1 MRRRQFIA
9 SAAALGAT
17 AVWAAQGPAPSSS
30 SWREDRDAFPQGVAS
45 GDPDTHSVLLWTRR
59 PYAGR
64 SSPAA
69 LKVEVAE
76 DAAFS
81 RVIARSMTQVGLES
95 DWTCRVLIGGLR
107 PAREYFYRFTDADG
121 AGSRIGRT
129 LTAPADDDPRP
140 VRFAFVSCQNV
151 NYGSQQAWRRMIY
164 DDERAAPQERLGFVL
179 HLGDFIYEL
188 VWYGED
194 RPNGMYDRRIRDILR
209 YPHGEKIDDF
219 HIPTTSEDYRTV
231 YRAYLADADIQDAR
245 ARWPF
250 VTMWDNHEFSWL
262 GWQGLQKFD
271 GITRP
276 AQTRK
281 VAANQAWFEYA
292 PARVRQPSGGF
303 ERFNAPH
310 VQDAPVQKFDADG
323 LGQEPN
329 NLIAIES
336 LTGYRALRWGAHVD
350 LIITDQHSYRS
361 EDPLG
366 LDAAKAFE
374 SADFPQFL
382 PEEAQLI
389 LDAARAWNGFK
400 PPHSIRYGDRDI
412 SNFRRDEAPQTV
424 LGVRQKTWFLNHL
437 KSSSATWKIWANT
450 AATLDMRADPQ
461 NLPKGLTVPWP
472 GAGYAGFGG
481 GDPSTAYTERAEIY
495 DWVMQHRIAGFAT
508 ITGDRHSFWAGLA
521 AKSLPPAAFEPVGI
535 AFVTG
540 SLSAPG
546 MVEANEYKFPKNHP
560 LRPLFLADRAG
571 AKPEPTVNLLL
582 KHGVRSALE
591 YARSGDAAQARA
603 LSNAGNAPHV
613 AFVDMGGH
621 GYAIVTAS
629 AARFDTE
636 FVCIPRPIETTTA
649 ADGGALRYRV
659 VHRSPLWRAGERP
672 SLHMEILEG
681 DPGLSV

>member
-17 AVWAAQGPAPSSS
+17 AVWSTPGHTRSRTR
-30 SWREDRDAFPQGVAS
+30 WREQRDAFPQGVAS
-45 GDPDTHSVLLWTRR
+45 GDPDAHSVLLWTRR
-59 PYAGR
+59 AYAQGDP
-64 SSPAA
+64 PAC
-69 LKVEVAE
+69 LIVEVAE
-76 DAAFS
+76 DAAFT
-81 RVIARSMTQVGLES
+81 RVVAERGFKVGSES
-95 DWTCRVLIGGLR
+95 DWTCRVLIGGLQ
-107 PAREYFYRFTDADG
+107 PAQEYFYRFTDAQG

-129 LTAPADDDPRP
+129 LTAPTDDDARP

-151 NYGSQQAWRRMIY
+151 NYGAQHAWRRMIW
-164 DDERAAPQERLGFVL
+164 DDEHAPREQQLGFVL

-188 VWYGED
+188 VWYSPD
-194 RPNGMYDRRIRDILR
+194 RPEGMYDRDIRDILR

-219 HIPTTSEDYRTV
+219 HIPTTTEDYRAV

-271 GITRP
+271 GATRP

-292 PARVRQPSGGF
+292 PARVRQPAGGL
-303 ERFNAPH
+303 ERFHPPA
-310 VQDAPVQKFDADG
+310 VRDAAVEHFDAEG
-323 LGQEPN
+323 LGLEPN
-329 NLIAIES
+329 NLAAIGS

-366 LDAAKAFE
+366 RAQAKAFE
-374 SADFPQFL
+374 SPDFPEL
-382 PEEAQLI
+382 VPEEAQRI
-389 LDAARAWNGFK
+389 LDAASAWNDGK
-400 PPHSIRYGDRDI
+400 PPATIGYGERQI
-412 SNFRRDEAPQTV
+412 ANFRRDEPPQTV
-424 LGVRQKTWFLNHL
+424 LGAAQKMWFLNRL
-437 KSSSATWKIWANT
+437 KASRATWKIWANT

-461 NLPKGLTVPWP
+461 NLPHGITVPWP

-481 GDPSTAYTERAEIY
+481 GDPSSAYLERAEIY
-495 DWVMQHRIAGFAT
+495 DWIAQHRIDGFAT
-508 ITGDRHSFWAGLA
+508 IAGDRHSFWAGLA

-546 MVEANEYKFPKNHP
+546 MVEAHEHKFPKQHP

-582 KHGVRSALE
+582 KHGVKSALE
-591 YARSGDAAQARA
+591 YARSADAAKARS
-603 LSNAGNAPHV
+603 LSNPDNAPHV

-621 GYAIVTAS
+621 GFAVVTAS
-629 AARFDTE
+629 PSRFDAE
-636 FVCIPRPIETTTA
+636 FVCIPRPTHAIA
-649 ADGGALRYRV
+649 ASDGGPLRYRV
-659 VHRSPLWRAGERP
+659 LHRADKWNAGERP
-672 SLHMEILEG
+672 VLTQEIIEG